1 MRNARNTGIFIVKY
15 YSCCVFKNVW
25 EIKTENVWAT
35 VLGSSGKFLC
45 VCVSARVRIHQY
57 ICVYVGIE
65 YRIGLWVSFL
75 IAPHIFFF

>member
-1 MRNARNTGIFIVKY
+1 MRNARNAGIFIVKY

-45 VCVSARVRIHQY
+45 VCVSARV
-57 ICVYVGIE
+57 
-65 YRIGLWVSFL
+65 
-75 IAPHIFFF
+75 